1 MKFIYAIL
9 ILSIL
14 FVGCKTE
21 VKEDPNAAA
30 EAAADAAFV
39 KNSET
44 ALANIKGWQ
53 EENLDYSMY
62 ADDFVFLDAAFQA
75 KKDSISK
82 TEMMEMDKE
91 MWAAFDFKILNEPV
105 LLPGV
110 NSETKK
116 MDGSVRHYSN
126 WEVTRVATDST
137 EAKSASIRMYES
149 FDFNEEGKIIFQQVY
164 GDFGGIMGYLFG
176 N

>member
-9 ILSIL
+9 IMSIL

-21 VKEDPNAAA
+21 VKEDPNAKV
-30 EAAADAAFV
+30 DAAFA

-75 KKDSISK
+75 KNDSISK
-82 TEMMEMDKE
+82 TEMMEMDKK
-91 MWAAFDFKILNEPV
+91 MWTSFDFKILNEPV

-116 MDGSVRHYSN
+116 MDGSVRHYCQ
-126 WEVTRVATDST
+126 WEITRVATDST
-137 EAKSASIRMYES
+137 EAKSATLKMYES
-149 FDFNEEGKIIFQQVY
+149 FDFNEEGKIIAQQVY
-164 GDFGGIMGYLFG
+164 GDFSGIMGYLFG
-176 N
+176 K

>member
-1 MKFIYAIL
+1 MKFMYAIL

-30 EAAADAAFV
+30 EAAADSAFA

-62 ADDFVFLDAAFQA
+62 ADDFVFLDTGFQA
-75 KKDSISK
+75 KNDSISK
-82 TEMMEMDKE
+82 TEMMETDKE

-126 WEVTRVATDST
+126 WEVTRVATDTT
-137 EAKSASIRMYES
+137 EAKSATIRMYES
-149 FDFNEEGKIIFQQVY
+149 FDFDEEGKIIFQQVY

-176 N
+176 K

>member
-21 VKEDPNAAA
+21 VKEDPNAMA
-30 EAAADAAFV
+30 EATFA

-53 EENLDYSMY
+53 NENLDYSMY
-62 ADDFVFLDAAFQA
+62 ADDFVFLDTGFQA
-75 KKDSISK
+75 KNDSLSK
-82 TEMMEMDKE
+82 TEMMDSDKE
-91 MWAAFDFKILNEPV
+91 MWATFDFKLMNEPV

-116 MDGSVRHYSN
+116 MDGSVRHYSK

-137 EAKSASIRMYES
+137 EAKSATVRLYES
-149 FDFNEEGKIIFQQVY
+149 FDFNEEGKIIYQQVY

-176 N
+176 E